1 MSWKTLEESLKAVKQ
16 ELKAEK
22 RRSQHLSEV
31 INGMWSSRA
40 IFYTNHGI
48 DMKRE
53 SKKNQEKLSNQMDTK
68 LRNIDET
75 RKGAE
80 LQIEVMSR
88 TNADLMAKYVILMVL
103 VVDDCHLDYKKRKK
117 AGELQ
122 QLNARIFKEL

>member
-22 RRSQHLSEV
+22 RRSQHFNEV
-31 INGMWSSRA
+31 ITGLSLCLTHLSLLTSPSLPPHARLPGA
-40 IFYTNHGI
+40 E

-53 SKKNQEKLSNQMDTK
+53 SKKSQEKLSTQMDTK

-88 TNADLMAKYVILMVL
+88 TNADLMAK
-103 VVDDCHLDYKKRKK
+103 
-117 AGELQ
+117 
-122 QLNARIFKEL
+122 